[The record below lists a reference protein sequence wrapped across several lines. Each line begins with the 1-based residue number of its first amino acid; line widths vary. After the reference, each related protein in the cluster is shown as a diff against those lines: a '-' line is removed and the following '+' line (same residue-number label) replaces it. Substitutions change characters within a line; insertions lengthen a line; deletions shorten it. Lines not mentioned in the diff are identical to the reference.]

1 MMCNLVL
8 KLLMLAGF
16 DGDATLLTQH
26 CWSGAA
32 TQAGQYAVITVVVLV
47 GVLVRRLWKK
57 LRGATQQRRSPQ
69 DKPHRK

>member
-16 DGDATLLTQH
+16 DGDANQLTQH

-32 TQAGQYAVITVVVLV
+32 TQAGKYAVITVVILV
-47 GVLVRRLWKK
+47 GLLVRRWWKK
-57 LRGATQQRRSPQ
+57 LKGRRANVDPQ
-69 DKPHRK
+69 DKPQCK